1 MFINIKCI
9 YYFVHKHLK
18 KNKKKLCICV
28 YFINGYCLDD
38 NYLRPKMMLIV
49 NQFFIK
55 YCELNMF
62 SNFLCGYQKIKVISK
77 IKIHDC
83 L

>member
-1 MFINIKCI
+1 M
-9 YYFVHKHLK
+9 HLRIFYK
-18 KNKKKLCICV
+18 RLL
-28 YFINGYCLDD
+28 LDD
-38 NYLRPKMMLIV
+38 YYLRPKMLLIV

-62 SNFLCGYQKIKVISK
+62 SNFLCGYQKFNVISK